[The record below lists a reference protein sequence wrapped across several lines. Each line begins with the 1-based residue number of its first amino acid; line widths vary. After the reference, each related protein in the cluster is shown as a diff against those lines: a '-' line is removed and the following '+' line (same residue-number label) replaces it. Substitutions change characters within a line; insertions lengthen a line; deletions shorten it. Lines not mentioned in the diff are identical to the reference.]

1 MSRIKKMLTRTLP
14 LLALL
19 LAPLG
24 VPGPRADEGRIPIY
38 KQTTI
43 TAPGHYVVTRD
54 FSFSSGTGV
63 FIKADNV
70 TLDLNGHTITGAP
83 GANVVIRID
92 TAFATRG
99 IVIRN
104 GRLISGSNGVF
115 SEATNRL
122 SIRIEGVEVGGPTNS
137 GINITAAASV
147 EVLNCYVHDVATF
160 YGIRSVGV
168 TGSFTGTVSNNTV
181 DNVAQYGILLDGLVG
196 GEVRRNVVTN
206 YGSASVNAAGI
217 NLFATSLAWGA
228 GGSLVEG
235 NTVTAFPAGT
245 DDDGIR
251 IGTSS
256 PNNLILSNVV
266 NGCRYGITSTGDG
279 TRIERNLVSNS
290 GIHGILAGSGATG
303 SFIHVEEN
311 QTQANLGA
319 GSCGIRF
326 DNSHVARNNN
336 VRNNT
341 VAGVCNGVLGTNT
354 DGGGNIP

>member
-1 MSRIKKMLTRTLP
+1 MNRMSIRI
-14 LLALL
+14 LALVVVL
-19 LAPLG
+19 LTPLG
-24 VPGPRADEGRIPIY
+24 LQGPRADEGRIPIY
-38 KQTTI
+38 KQATI
-43 TAPGHYVVTRD
+43 TTPGHYVVTRD
-54 FSFSSGTGV
+54 FSFSLGTGV

-99 IVIRN
+99 LVIRN
-104 GRLISGSNGVF
+104 GRLLFGSNGVF

-122 SIRIEGVEVGGPTNS
+122 SIRIEDVEVEGPTNS
-137 GINITAAASV
+137 GININAAESV
-147 EVLNCYVHDVATF
+147 EVLNCYVHDVASF
-160 YGIRSVGV
+160 SGIRAIGV
-168 TGSFTGTVSNNTV
+168 TGSFTGNISDNTV

-206 YGSASVNAAGI
+206 YGSATVNLGGI
-217 NLFATSLAWGA
+217 YLFATSPAWGA
-228 GGSLVEG
+228 GGNLLEG
-235 NTVTAFPAGT
+235 NTVTALPAGI

-251 IGTSS
+251 IAGNTH
-256 PNNLILSNVV
+256 NNVILNNNVK
-266 NGCRYGITSTGDG
+266 GCRYGIFSIGDW

-290 GIHGILAGSGATG
+290 SIHGILVGSGATG
-303 SFIHVEEN
+303 SFSHVEEN

-326 DNSHVARNNN
+326 DNGNGNTSRNNN
-336 VRNNT
+336 VRGNT
-341 VAGVCNGVLGTNT
+341 VAGVCNGTLGTNV